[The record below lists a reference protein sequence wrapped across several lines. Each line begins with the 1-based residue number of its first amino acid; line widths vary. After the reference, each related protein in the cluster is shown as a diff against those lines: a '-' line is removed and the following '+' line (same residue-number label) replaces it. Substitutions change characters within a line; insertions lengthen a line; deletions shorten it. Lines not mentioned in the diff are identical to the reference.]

1 MVATVTRLKAAA
13 MTVHYFEADGYYA
26 RAMTPS
32 TARRAVGTARR
43 WPCSAC
49 TGRSSRNASRPF
61 LLATFP
67 APTCVSDGC
76 ATAST
81 STGRAWT

>member
-26 RAMTPS
+26 RNDPEH
-32 TARRAVGTARR
+32 RK
-43 WPCSAC
+43 
-49 TGRSSRNASRPF
+49 ASRWHGEAAA
-61 LLATFP
+61 LLGLHGPVKPKRFEESLRATCP
-67 APTCVSDGC
+67 ALTFGSGGC

-81 STGRAWT
+81 STGPVWT